1 MGDRR
6 IRAANIF
13 LVVLFVLSA
22 GTGAGVWAVAWRY
35 SREIQ
40 ASASQIA
47 QLEQTI
53 GSLSVKEQKIQL
65 LANRLK
71 SAQSIMTSRAD
82 FEKKLDQIAAAL
94 PQGVSILSAELEKS
108 GKSATLRLE
117 SATYGGFRDV
127 IVALQNGSFP
137 KVDVKGFSRS
147 HAGTYSIELVL
158 FLS

>member
-1 MGDRR
+1 ML
-6 IRAANIF
+6 NIF
-13 LVVLFVLSA
+13 LAVLFVIVA
-22 GTGAGVWAVAWRY
+22 GIGAGVWGVAWRY

-40 ASASQIA
+40 ATTGQIA

-53 GSLSVKEQKIQL
+53 GSLSAKEQKIQL

-94 PQGVSILSAELEKS
+94 PQDVSILSAELEKS
-108 GKSATLRLE
+108 GKNATLRLE

-127 IVALQNGSFP
+127 FLALQGGSFP

-147 HAGTYSIELVL
+147 HAGVYSIELVL
-158 FLS
+158 LLS